1 MQFLRDERKAIEFRR
16 LVPRPSPS
24 TLHPSH
30 TVYQSIAD
38 TIVQLCAFQ
47 ASVLMTR
54 IARIQS
60 EYAQPGKL
68 KGKEHEKTNGA
79 VLFLAEVELMRR
91 GAIVEKKANPQPSSV
106 VDDRLITG
114 QNPAPSTVAA
124 QNVINLIAA
133 TKAA

>member
-1 MQFLRDERKAIEFRR
+1 VRFPSFCSDDSHRPDSIGIRTTRKI
-16 LVPRPSPS
+16 
-24 TLHPSH
+24 
-30 TVYQSIAD
+30 
-38 TIVQLCAFQ
+38 
-47 ASVLMTR
+47 
-54 IARIQS
+54 
-60 EYAQPGKL
+60 

>member
-1 MQFLRDERKAIEFRR
+1 MNSAVR
-16 LVPRPSPS
+16 LPCQNPS

-30 TVYQSIAD
+30 TVYQSIVD
-38 TIVQLCAFQ
+38 TIVQLCASQ

-91 GAIVEKKANPQPSSV
+91 GAIVEKKVNPQPSSV

-114 QNPAPSTVAA
+114 QNPASSTVAV
-124 QNVINLIAA
+124 QNVINLLAA